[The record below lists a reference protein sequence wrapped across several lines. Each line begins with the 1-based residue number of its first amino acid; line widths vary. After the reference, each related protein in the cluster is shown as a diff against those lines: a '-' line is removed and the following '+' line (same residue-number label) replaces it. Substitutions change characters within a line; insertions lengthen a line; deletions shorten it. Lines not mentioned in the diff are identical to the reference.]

1 MGEVLKPIALLLA
14 GGEARRL
21 GGADKALVALAGQP
35 LIAHSIA
42 RLAWQSSEPLINA
55 NGDPARLASFG
66 LPVVADDFPGRPGP
80 LVGPL
85 AGLLAGLD
93 WVARDRPDA
102 THVLT
107 LPADTPFP
115 PPDLVARLD
124 RARRDTGAAIA
135 VAMSGGRMHH
145 AVALWPV
152 TIRAALRSALV
163 DDGER
168 AVSRFAARFSV
179 ATVEWPVVPYDPFF
193 NINTPD
199 DLARAETIVRSLSA
213 S

>member
-21 GGADKALVALAGQP
+21 GGADKALVPLAGRP
-35 LIAHSIA
+35 LIAHALERI
-42 RLAWQSSEPLINA
+42 AWQSSEPLINA
-55 NGDPARLASFG
+55 NGDPARFAPFG
-66 LPVVADDFPGRPGP
+66 LPVIPDSLPDRP
-80 LVGPL
+80 GPL

-93 WVARDRPDA
+93 WVARDRPDT

-115 PPDLVARLD
+115 PADLVARLD
-124 RARRDTGAAIA
+124 QARREASAAIA
-135 VAMSGGRMHH
+135 VAASGGRMHH

-163 DDGER
+163 DDQER

-179 ATVEWPVVPYDPFF
+179 ATAEWPVVPYDPFF
-193 NINTPD
+193 NVNTPD
-199 DLARAETIVRSLSA
+199 DLARAEDIVRSLSP